1 MHFAWGDMV
10 LEILVP
16 RPGIEPSPPAVE
28 ALSPK
33 HLAAR
38 KVPGQCSFT
47 CVNLA
52 ECQCSRERAP
62 LFQSA
67 GPKKLVIELV

>member
-1 MHFAWGDMV
+1 MHFAGGVGDMV

-16 RPGIEPSPPAVE
+16 RPGIEPTPPAVE

-38 KVPGQCSFT
+38 KVPGQCSFK

-52 ECQCSRERAP
+52 ECQCSRERTL
-62 LFQSA
+62 LFS
-67 GPKKLVIELV
+67 KVLVLRNW